1 MRPSSSRG
9 IVSVEGVRVKHR
21 VLLFVAAF
29 VVIVVGIPVG
39 ILTFGLF
46 QEAACPSGDGSP
58 VPVLVAKR
66 LIPKGTS
73 GAVIAKRGMYAA
85 TVLPCG
91 ETKPGAI
98 ADPTY
103 LAGRVA
109 AVDLFPGQQLT
120 EADFAST

>member
-1 MRPSSSRG
+1 M
-9 IVSVEGVRVKHR
+9 KHR
-21 VLLFVAAF
+21 FVLFVAAF
-29 VVIVVGIPVG
+29 VVLVVGIPVG
-39 ILTFGLF
+39 ILAVSLF
-46 QEAACPSGDGSP
+46 QEPACPSGEDSP

-73 GAVIAKRGMYAA
+73 GMVMAKRGMYAA

-91 ETKPGAI
+91 EAEQGAI

-120 EADFAST
+120 EADFASG

>member
-1 MRPSSSRG
+1 M
-9 IVSVEGVRVKHR
+9 KHR
-21 VLLFVAAF
+21 SVLFVAAF
-29 VVIVVGIPVG
+29 VVLVVGIPVG

-46 QEAACPSGDGSP
+46 QEPACPSGEESP

-73 GAVIAKRGMYAA
+73 GMVIAKRGMYAT

-103 LAGRVA
+103 LAGRVVA
-109 AVDLFPGQQLT
+109 ADLFPGQQLT
-120 EADFAST
+120 EADFASG